1 MNKLHKKYLLLAHTL
16 ARKQFGKTF
25 PNPSVGC
32 VLVKKN
38 KILALGSTGLNGR
51 PHAEEKV
58 LKKAGKKSI
67 GSTMY
72 VTLEP
77 CYHNSTFGSCA
88 KQIVKSKIKNIY
100 ISKIDPDLRT
110 NRKSIKLFKKN

>member
-1 MNKLHKKYLLLAHTL
+1 MKKIHKKYLLLAHTL
-16 ARKQFGKTF
+16 AKKQFGKTF

-32 VLVKKN
+32 VLVKNK
-38 KILALGSTGLNGR
+38 KILSMSSTGLNGR
-51 PHAEEKV
+51 PHAEEIV

-77 CYHNSTFGSCA
+77 CYHNSTLVLA
-88 KQIVKSKIKNIY
+88 QNK
-100 ISKIDPDLRT
+100 
-110 NRKSIKLFKKN
+110 

>member
-1 MNKLHKKYLLLAHTL
+1 MNKIHKKNLLLAHNL

-38 KILALGSTGLNGR
+38 KILALSSTGINGR

-58 LKKAGKKSI
+58 LTKAGNSVGSMELWNFLKSDEAKKI
-67 GSTMY
+67 
-72 VTLEP
+72 
-77 CYHNSTFGSCA
+77 
-88 KQIVKSKIKNIY
+88 IKKRGY
-100 ISKIDPDLRT
+100 ELP
-110 NRKSIKLFKKN
+110 